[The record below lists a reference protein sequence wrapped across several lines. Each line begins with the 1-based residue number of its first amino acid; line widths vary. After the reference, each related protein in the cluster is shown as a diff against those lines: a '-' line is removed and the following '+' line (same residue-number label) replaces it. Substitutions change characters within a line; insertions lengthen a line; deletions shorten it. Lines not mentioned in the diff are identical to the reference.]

1 LFLLF
6 LQHQQITNSSLKN
19 SKTRHMKKS
28 ILLKTI
34 LVLTI
39 SIFINNTISAQT
51 VELTAA
57 YGYQFGSKSEYGWNE
72 YVKFDEGDQYSFT
85 IGVDMF
91 QGVMTEVTYTHQS
104 TSIIQKDN
112 ELGTEKLMDLNADWI
127 MVGASKYLTKDK
139 LRPFIGGGLGMAIF
153 NPNNEIPR
161 VGRVDTKFYL
171 AFSAKAG
178 VNYMFTEQLGINVQ
192 GNLMIP
198 IQWGGVYIGTGGAGL
213 SGSSNIL
220 VGGFSGGLVYRLK

>member
-1 LFLLF
+1 
-6 LQHQQITNSSLKN
+6 
-19 SKTRHMKKS
+19 MKKS
-28 ILLKTI
+28 ILLKTLLI
-34 LVLTI
+34 LTV
-39 SIFINNTISAQT
+39 SIFINKQASAQT

-57 YGYQFGSKSEYGWNE
+57 YGYQFGSKSEYGWND

-104 TSIIQKDN
+104 TSIIQS
-112 ELGTEKLMDLNADWI
+112 ESGQRETLMDLNADWI
-127 MVGASKYLTKDK
+127 MIGASKYLTKDK

-153 NPNNEIPR
+153 NPNNEIR
-161 VGRVDTKFYL
+161 SIGKVDTKFYL

-198 IQWGGVYIGTGGAGL
+198 IQWGGVYIGTGGAGV

-220 VGGFSGGLVYRLK
+220 IGGFSGGLVYRLK